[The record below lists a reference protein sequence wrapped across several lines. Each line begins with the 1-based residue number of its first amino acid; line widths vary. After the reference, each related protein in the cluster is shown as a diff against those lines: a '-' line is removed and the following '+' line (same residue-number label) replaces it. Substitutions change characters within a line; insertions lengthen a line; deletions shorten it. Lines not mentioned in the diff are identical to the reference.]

1 MATTTYK
8 TSDWATVRVTT
19 NADWSRSATVVNSGS
34 SGISSW
40 TTYSTGSNSSGWN
53 KTVTVSNSN
62 YGGSGSSQSFN
73 NMNDAINYSNT
84 AYKNTNTN
92 TTPTINLW
100 DLWKFGAD
108 AYNTPNF
115 NIDARNDAIIKW
127 LGANATNEAAV
138 RNYLMS
144 NQSFAN
150 ASTTDQQNTINS
162 ILRKAATVATAEN
175 PVVDYL
181 ADQNQI
187 VFDIN
192 DPQDYLDRL
201 QARTALTGQQ
211 LTQEEYYNML
221 KAQRAI
227 QQQQYKNPYEDYM
240 KQLQQQL
247 TEAQARERERDEAA
261 LRSYQSR
268 LDSQYWDLIN
278 QQRQWWQASQ
288 QSAQNVYSFSGFGRS
303 SAAANKAAEIQDTT
317 NRAIQAL
324 NQQKLAE
331 IELKRAEL
339 EWADWDELTYLKNQ
353 MNTLSQATTEWQ
365 LQALSQMAQANAQAG
380 NDAVTSIT
388 NMLAAAANSWID
400 ITWDGYER
408 IITAFNWMTPEQQDA
423 YLSTLNPTDQ
433 LLVLWWAANS
443 ADWNYKFVS
452 ATKYQKA
459 WYFNE
464 KTWEFFPLSWG
475 GSYGWGG
482 GWWSYGWWGGSFWS
496 ITAISNELDQLAA
509 STRWW
514 RNLSQSQAETLSA
527 WTQLP
532 AMLSQLKSALEDA
545 SDKLWPVKW
554 RLNTLNPYD
563 TTSQTLQSLL
573 KQTTQLVWTF
583 MEWWKL
589 TDADFAKYEKF
600 LPKMSDTY
608 DSAISKLN
616 SVTNTLSSQYNN
628 TLRSYANAWYDV
640 SSFSSIKNNTSSN
653 NTVNNNVSNNQQVD
667 DLSWLPDWTIIEDDA
682 TWKQYQIKN
691 GVPVEI
697 KTSNWS
703 SKLTNAVV
711 KVWTWI
717 LKKLLK

>member
-1 MATTTYK
+1 MATKTYK
-8 TSDWATVRVTT
+8 TSDWATVKVTT

-34 SGISSW
+34 SGISSG
-40 TTYSTGSNSSGWN
+40 TTVSRGSSWSNN
-53 KTVTVSNSN
+53 VTVSNSN
-62 YGGSGSSQSFN
+62 SNQSQSFN
-73 NMNDAINYSNT
+73 NINDAINYWKTAFSNV
-84 AYKNTNTN
+84 NTN
-92 TTPTINLW
+92 TTPQINLW
-100 DLWKFGAD
+100 DLGKFGAD

-115 NIDARNDAIIKW
+115 NIDARNDLIIKW
-127 LGANATNEAAV
+127 LWANATNRNAVEA
-138 RNYLMS
+138 YLNS

-150 ASTTDQQNTINS
+150 ASAKDKQNTIDS

-175 PVVDYL
+175 PVVDVNP
-181 ADQNQI
+181 NQDSL

-227 QQQQYKNPYEDYM
+227 QQQQYQNPYEDYM
-240 KQLQQQL
+240 KQLQSQL
-247 TEAQARERERDEAA
+247 EQAQARERQRDEEAVRA
-261 LRSYQSR
+261 YQSR

-339 EWADWDELTYLKNQ
+339 EWADGDELTYLKNQ

-365 LQALSQMAQANAQAG
+365 LKALSEMAQANAQAG

-388 NMLAAAANSWID
+388 NMLSAAANSWID
-400 ITWDGYER
+400 ITWDWYER

-423 YLSTLNPTDQ
+423 YLSTLSPTDQ

-482 GWWSYGWWGGSFWS
+482 GWSSSGGSSSGW
-496 ITAISNELDQLAA
+496 ANYV
-509 STRWW
+509 
-514 RNLSQSQAETLSA
+514 
-527 WTQLP
+527 
-532 AMLSQLKSALEDA
+532 LEDMTPTQQA
-545 SDKLWPVKW
+545 QRQS
-554 RLNTLNPYD
+554 
-563 TTSQTLQSLL
+563 SQ
-573 KQTTQLVWTF
+573 
-583 MEWWKL
+583 
-589 TDADFAKYEKF
+589 
-600 LPKMSDTY
+600 
-608 DSAISKLN
+608 SAISSLYNLSLADRLKLATWWN
-616 SVTNTLSSQYNN
+616 IAWWISSVFGWNLATAKN
-628 TLRSYANAWYDV
+628 WYDYIKKNMTLNNFVNLKQSGATFGAMSNAEWDIV
-640 SSFSSIKNNTSSN
+640 SQAATMLNWTLPDDQWKSELKNIATQLQLSLPSWWTTTSSTTSN
-653 NTVNNNVSNNQQVD
+653 NTATNTTQTTNSKATSAD
-667 DLSWLPDWTIIEDDA
+667 DRLAQLR
-682 TWKQYQIKN
+682 
-691 GVPVEI
+691 
-697 KTSNWS
+697 
-703 SKLTNAVV
+703 
-711 KVWTWI
+711 
-717 LKKLLK
+717 

>member
-1 MATTTYK
+1 MATKTVKVKWWGTATITTW
-8 TSDWATVRVTT
+8 D
-19 NADWSRSATVVNSGS
+19 DWSRTISFSNDVWGWYGWS
-34 SGISSW
+34 SYSW
-40 TTYSTGSNSSGWN
+40 TAW
-53 KTVTVSNSN
+53 
-62 YGGSGSSQSFN
+62 GGSVTRTDSDGRITTWTYN
-73 NMNDAINYSNT
+73 NWTINWN
-84 AYKNTNTN
+84 NPTNNNQN

-100 DLWKFGAD
+100 EYWKFGAD

-115 NIDARNDAIIKW
+115 NIDKRNDMIIQW
-127 LGANATNEAAV
+127 LWVNATNEAAV

-144 NQSFAN
+144 NASFAN
-150 ASTTDQQNTINS
+150 ASATDQQNTINS
-162 ILRKAATVATAEN
+162 ILRKAATVATASN
-175 PVVDYL
+175 PVVDTNSN
-181 ADQNQI
+181 QNWLI
-187 VFDIN
+187 YDAS

-201 QARTALTGQQ
+201 QARTALTWQN
-211 LTQEEYYNML
+211 LTQDEYYNML

-247 TEAQARERERDEAA
+247 EQAQLRERQRDEQA
-261 LRSYQSR
+261 LSAYTNR
-268 LDSQYWDLIN
+268 LNSEYSNLIN
-278 QQRQWWQASQ
+278 QQNQMWEASKTA
-288 QSAQNVYSFSGFGRS
+288 AQNVYSFSGFGRS
-303 SAAANKAAEIQDTT
+303 SAAANKQAEIQDST
-317 NRAIQAL
+317 NQAIQAL
-324 NQQKLAE
+324 NKQKLAE

-339 EWADWDELTYLKNQ
+339 EWADGDELTYLKNQ
-353 MNTLSQATTEWQ
+353 MNTYNQAATQWQ
-365 LQALSQMAQANAQAG
+365 LQALSQMAEANAAAG
-380 NDAVTSIT
+380 NDAVTNIM
-388 NMLAAAANSWID
+388 NMLAAANNSGID
-400 ITWDGYER
+400 ITWDWYER
-408 IITAFNWMTPEQQDA
+408 IITAFNGMTPEQQDA

-443 ADWNYKFVS
+443 ADGSYKFIS
-452 ATKYQKA
+452 WSKYQKA

-482 GWWSYGWWGGSFWS
+482 GWSYGWGGGGSFWS

-532 AMLSQLKSALEDA
+532 AMLSQLKSALKDA

-616 SVTNTLSSQYNN
+616 SVANTLSSQYNN

-640 SSFSSIKNNTSSN
+640 SSFSSIKDNTSSN
-653 NTVNNNVSNNQQVD
+653 NTVNNNVSNNQQVN
-667 DLSWLPDWTIIEDDA
+667 DLSWLPDWTIVEDDT
-682 TWKQYQIKN
+682 TWKQYEVKN
-691 GVPVEI
+691 WQLVEI
-697 KTSNWS
+697 KSSNWN

>member
-1 MATTTYK
+1 MATK
-8 TSDWATVRVTT
+8 TVKVKWWGTATITT
-19 NADWSRSATVVNSGS
+19 NADWSRSVSFSNNTWGWYGWNTYTWSAWWSVTATNNST
-34 SGISSW
+34 W
-40 TTYSTGSNSSGWN
+40 KTQTYSSA
-53 KTVTVSNSN
+53 
-62 YGGSGSSQSFN
+62 
-73 NMNDAINYSNT
+73 NDAITSTRNNYNT
-84 AYKNTNTN
+84 TNNTTTN

-100 DLWKFGAD
+100 DLGKFGAD

-127 LGANATNEAAV
+127 LWANATNRSAVEA
-138 RNYLMS
+138 YLNS
-144 NQSFAN
+144 N
-150 ASTTDQQNTINS
+150 ASFQNASETDKQNTINS
-162 ILRKAATVATAEN
+162 ILRKAATVATADN

-181 ADQNQI
+181 TNQESL
-187 VFDIN
+187 VYDMN

-227 QQQQYKNPYEDYM
+227 QEQQYKNPYEDYM

-247 TEAQARERERDEAA
+247 EQARAREQQRDEEAVKA
-261 LRSYQSR
+261 YQSR

-303 SAAANKAAEIQDTT
+303 SAAANKAAEIQDST

-339 EWADWDELTYLKNQ
+339 EWADGDELTYLKNQ

-365 LQALSQMAQANAQAG
+365 LKALSEMAQANAQAG

-423 YLSTLNPTDQ
+423 YLNTLSPTDQ

-443 ADWNYKFVS
+443 ADGSYKFIS
-452 ATKYQKA
+452 WSKYQKA

-482 GWWSYGWWGGSFWS
+482 GWWNGGWNWGGGSSEWWTWEAGEIQSATARSLNQLYNIPRWARNGLSWES
-496 ITAISNELDQLAA
+496 IPLIWKATKDVLETMKWEYWDASSAYNYLRQNLTLNKFLDAKKNWATFGSMSEWEWDILA
-509 STRWW
+509 
-514 RNLSQSQAETLSA
+514 
-527 WTQLP
+527 
-532 AMLSQLKSALEDA
+532 KSATKLSWKMTDEEWKATIQEIANNMWVQLTPKTYDDWLLTKLKNWVSNLFNK
-545 SDKLWPVKW
+545 SDK
-554 RLNTLNPYD
+554 
-563 TTSQTLQSLL
+563 
-573 KQTTQLVWTF
+573 
-583 MEWWKL
+583 
-589 TDADFAKYEKF
+589 
-600 LPKMSDTY
+600 
-608 DSAISKLN
+608 
-616 SVTNTLSSQYNN
+616 
-628 TLRSYANAWYDV
+628 
-640 SSFSSIKNNTSSN
+640 NTSS
-653 NTVNNNVSNNQQVD
+653 SSSAVD
-667 DLSWLPDWTIIEDDA
+667 IAKELW
-682 TWKQYQIKN
+682 
-691 GVPVEI
+691 V
-697 KTSNWS
+697 
-703 SKLTNAVV
+703 
-711 KVWTWI
+711 
-717 LKKLLK
+717 